1 MYKNKHKQPMSSD
14 RNGTSSFQKL
24 EGGGGKVMVLN
35 PLGAYLSKKN
45 EERQNGS
52 SRMSGVV

>member
-1 MYKNKHKQPMSSD
+1 MSSD

-45 EERQNGS
+45 KERQNGS